1 MSRVDERQ
9 RFDVMSEEGC
19 AMTTLADVARVAG
32 VSPAT
37 ASRIIN
43 GSPRRVAQELRDR
56 VLAAVEEL
64 QYVPN
69 AHAQLLA
76 RSHRSAIGVIVHDV
90 SDPYFAE
97 ITRGMQRVAT
107 EHGRLVI
114 ICNSYRD
121 PDREL
126 EYVELLRAHQV
137 AAIVLAG
144 SGYHDQ
150 QFTATLDSKLRVY
163 RKTGGRVAVIG
174 RHSHSGDAVVP
185 ANEAGAFLLG
195 QEIFRLGHSRLGVI
209 AGPRHLTTTT
219 DRLTGLRRAARAF
232 GHQLPARRVE
242 YSDFGRTGGADAA
255 AALLARDPDLT
266 VIAAL
271 NDTMA
276 IGVLRLLRSRGIAVP
291 GGISVTGFDDMPV
304 ASDVTPALTT
314 VRLPLEY
321 MGARAMT
328 FALQP
333 PAELEAPQLEHV
345 PAVLVPRAT
354 LGPADR
360 S

>member
-1 MSRVDERQ
+1 
-9 RFDVMSEEGC
+9 
-19 AMTTLADVARVAG
+19 MTTLADVARAAG

-37 ASRIIN
+37 VSRIIN
-43 GSPRRVAQELRDR
+43 GSPRRVGKDLRDR

-76 RSHRSAIGVIVHDV
+76 RSHRSAVGVIVHDV

-150 QFTATLDSKLRVY
+150 EFTATLDGKLRVY
-163 RKTGGRVAVIG
+163 RKAGGRVAVIG
-174 RHSHSGDAVVP
+174 RHSHAGDAVVP
-185 ANEAGAFLLG
+185 ANEAGAYLLG
-195 QEIFRLGHSRLGVI
+195 QEIYRLGHVRLGVI

-232 GHQLPARRVE
+232 GHQLPARRVQYAE
-242 YSDFGRTGGADAA
+242 FGRADGADAA
-255 AALLARDPDLT
+255 AALLDREPGLT

-276 IGVLRLLRSRGIAVP
+276 IGVLGLLRSRAITVP
-291 GGISVTGFDDMPV
+291 DQVSVTGFDDMPV

-328 FALQP
+328 LALQP
-333 PAELEAPQLEHV
+333 SVGADPPQLEHI
-345 PAVLVPRAT
+345 PAILVPRGSLARP
-354 LGPADR
+354 GHAI
-360 S
+360 